1 MYKMINR
8 TLPLL
13 VLAALFAFSMA
24 KSDLPK
30 GLTYVY
36 ETPPLK
42 DFELPTMTGD
52 TMKLSDHK
60 GKVVLVNFWA
70 TWCPPCR
77 EEMPGIHNVWMQ
89 LKDKGFEVLAVNL
102 GEDAEDVD
110 RFIFEYGLEDSFYF
124 LLDSESEAMKL
135 LEVKGLPTTFIVDKE
150 GNKYYEALGPRQFD
164 SEEIVSLIT
173 ELLEN

>member
-1 MYKMINR
+1 MMKR

-30 GLTYVY
+30 GLTQVNDL
-36 ETPPLK
+36 PPME
-42 DFELPTMTGD
+42 DFELPTMAGE

-89 LKDKGFEVLAVNL
+89 LKDRGFEVLAVNL

-110 RFIFEYGLEDSFYF
+110 RFVFEYGLENSFPF
-124 LLDSESEAMKL
+124 LLDSESEAMKSL
-135 LEVKGLPTTFIVDKE
+135 NVKGLPTTFIVDKE

-164 SEEIVSLIT
+164 SEEIIGLIT
-173 ELLEN
+173 ELIEK